1 MDKNILDETTR
12 ILTEFARTKFSA
24 EVLEAKG
31 PFQEGSNYRWRLV
44 SNRYKEVTVVL
55 RTKKPP
61 FGKLSVAA
69 LEVHGLE
76 PTWALKPDLQDLQ
89 DFLGNA
95 ELVAL
100 S

>member
-1 MDKNILDETTR
+1 MDKNSLDETTR
-12 ILTEFARTKFSA
+12 ILTEFARTQFSA

-31 PFQEGSNYRWRLV
+31 PYQEGSNYRWRLV

-61 FGKLSVAA
+61 FSKLSVSAI
-69 LEVHGLE
+69 EVHGLE
-76 PTWALKPDLQDLQ
+76 PTRALKPDLQDLQ
-89 DFLGNA
+89 DFLGKA
-95 ELVAL
+95 ELVGL